1 MRGSG
6 WRGGKERDV
15 CSVVKELV
23 CARDGKRV
31 ERLCS
36 HVLVC
41 ALLPAACRS
50 LFSSRLHGA
59 FQRLQHTFRFDS
71 TVAVVHDRGKVWLMR
86 RGEKRCVERKKRCS
100 YEYTY

>member
-1 MRGSG
+1 MRASG
-6 WRGGKERDV
+6 WREEKERDV

-71 TVAVVHDRGKVWLMR
+71 AVWLWCTNEGR
-86 RGEKRCVERKKRCS
+86 YGS
-100 YEYTY
+100 